1 MSFLLPPVTSR
12 TFRSSS
18 RHEASTT
25 ARRYPSAV
33 LTIRV
38 LATSSAERPRA
49 CASASADSVC
59 ACVRSSYAA
68 PASSS
73 ARVRSSVATRLV
85 LSRGRFRLDPGGA
98 RCRRDDALVAVLPAH
113 AEARRLLSENLRDH
127 ATMCRLT
134 NPLCLEDDAVA

>member
-18 RHEASTT
+18 RHEAGTT

-49 CASASADSVC
+49 CASA
-59 ACVRSSYAA
+59 
-68 PASSS
+68 S

-127 ATMCRLT
+127 ATMRRLT
-134 NPLCLEDDAVA
+134 NPL

>member
-1 MSFLLPPVTSR
+1 MSFLPPPVTSR

-59 ACVRSSYAA
+59 ARVRSSYAA

-85 LSRGRFRLDPGGA
+85 LSRGRLDPGGA

-113 AEARRLLSENLRDH
+113 AEPRRLLSENLRDH
-127 ATMCRLT
+127 ATMRRLT
-134 NPLCLEDDAVA
+134 NPL